1 MTHIKIASRASK
13 LALVQSSYIRNLL
26 LELCPGL
33 EISIVEVSTKGDRD
47 KSDFLYKSDSIGFFT
62 SEVENSI
69 LDGRADIAVHSL
81 KDLPT
86 AITDGL
92 VIGAMPKREAVADVL
107 VVSGKAASIEDLPAG
122 ASVGTSS
129 LRRIGQLHH
138 ARGDLNCVAMRGN
151 VETRVSKVA
160 DGQVDAIVIAQAGLN
175 RLGLAENISAVLAPE
190 QFLPAP
196 GQGALAVQVRADD
209 SRLIELVRQ
218 VDDKLTRI
226 AVEAERDILAA
237 MQGGCSIP
245 LGAYAR
251 IDADTIIIDAMICDL
266 EGKRY
271 IKYSKTGHV
280 DQAKIFAKE
289 LAQKLLTSGGQ
300 EILDEIRISRS
311 NETND

>member
-1 MTHIKIASRASK
+1 
-13 LALVQSSYIRNLL
+13 LL
-26 LELCPGL
+26 DLRPGL

-47 KSDFLYKSDSIGFFT
+47 KSDFLYKSGLIGFFT
-62 SEVENSI
+62 SEIENTI
-69 LDGRADIAVHSL
+69 LDGRADMAVHSL

-86 AITDGL
+86 AATDGL
-92 VIGAMPKREAVADVL
+92 AIAALPKREAVADVL
-107 VVSGKAASIEDLPAG
+107 VASAKINSIEDLPAG

-138 ARGDLNCVAMRGN
+138 IRDDLNCVAMRGN

-160 DGQVDAIVIAQAGLN
+160 AGQVDAIIIAQAGLN

-196 GQGALAVQVRADD
+196 GQGALAAQVRADD

-218 VDDKLTRI
+218 VDDNLTRI
-226 AVEAERDILAA
+226 VVEAERDVLAA

-245 LGAYAR
+245 LGVYAR
-251 IDADTIIIDAMICDL
+251 IDDDAIIIDAMICDV
-266 EGKRY
+266 EGKRH
-271 IKYSKTGHV
+271 IKYSRTGHV

-300 EILDEIRISRS
+300 EILNEIRISRS